1 MSAREILMP
10 RQVCS
15 VLAVET
21 LHTAFNLSSAYKPLV
36 IGFGRRLRLAAWRVH
51 LLNRCARRL
60 LELALFAVG

>member
-1 MSAREILMP
+1 MNGREMLMP

-36 IGFGRRLRLAAWRVH
+36 IGFGKRWRLTAWRVH
-51 LLNRCARRL
+51 PLNCCARRL